1 MKKHSKHKKLTRY
14 PRNLLHE
21 ETQPSQNQPAAK
33 KPPIELQSNKG
44 TGREHARRLDSTS
57 HTQPAP
63 VLKRREYDLAALQ
76 TMKALSIRQPYA
88 GLIMAG
94 IKNVENRSWFTS
106 YRGPLA
112 IVSTKSPDAKQWWGP
127 MRDRCRRLGVAF
139 PEDLCRV
146 NASVLGSVDFRYLVY
161 IDERGHEV
169 TDHPTLTFD
178 QVATWWN
185 SDDEMVGF
193 VFEHPIVLKT
203 PIPISGRLGLYNL
216 APAVITEIAEQLK

>member
-1 MKKHSKHKKLTRY
+1 MWKH
-14 PRNLLHE
+14 
-21 ETQPSQNQPAAK
+21 PADK
-33 KPPIELQSNKG
+33 KPAIEPPSGKG
-44 TGREHARRLDSTS
+44 SGRENARRLDSTS
-57 HTQPAP
+57 PTQPAP
-63 VLKRREYDLAALQ
+63 VLKRLEYDLAALQ

-94 IKNVENRSWFTS
+94 IKNVENRSWFTN

-112 IVSTKSPDAKQWWGP
+112 IVSTKSPDAKQWWEP

-139 PEDLCRV
+139 PEELCKV
-146 NASVLGSVDFRYLVY
+146 NASVLGIVDFQYLVY

-169 TDHPTLTFD
+169 TDHPTLTLD

-193 VFEHPIVLKT
+193 IFEHPRLLKT

-216 APAVITEIAEQLK
+216 PPEVIVEIAEQLK